1 MITNQAC
8 NPFCVS
14 MQAEHRQMHGILTSL
29 REQLELVVPEEAAES
44 LPMLRQGLDNLRTR
58 LRAHFASE
66 EAGGCLEEAA
76 ARLPRL
82 GEEVTQIEHE
92 HEAILARLDKLCDQA
107 AIELPS
113 DQWTTFV
120 AEYAEFEDQLR
131 RHEARE
137 DAVLARGFN
146 EPLNSPS

>member
-1 MITNQAC
+1 MITLQTC
-8 NPFCVS
+8 NPFCVA

-29 REQLELVVPEEAAES
+29 REQLESVVPDEAAKS
-44 LPMLRQGLDNLRTR
+44 LPMLRQGLDGLRTR

-66 EAGGCLEEAA
+66 EAGGCLDEAA

-92 HEAILARLDKLCDQA
+92 HEEILALLNRLFDQA
-107 AIELPS
+107 ALDLPS
-113 DQWTTFV
+113 AEWPTFV
-120 AEYAEFEDQLR
+120 AAYAEFEAQLR

-146 EPLNSPS
+146 EPLNTPS